1 MSNEQQLWQQ
11 LKLASTSE
19 MVGNAEALSELRTIR
34 SGFVLIHGP
43 YGCGKTSLALAHAR
57 ERTGLDLGHEQTIWH
72 PSIGF
77 ACHMHAAN
85 FETSDV
91 ATRRCFFGLAEATVV
106 IVDEA
111 QELTYARQQSRLKT
125 IPSRPELT
133 VIFCTTAPEKLD
145 NAILDRCQKIRLGPL
160 SARELPTLVERACK
174 AKGITYNTAL
184 VQALNRAG
192 VLRPRAILNAVDA
205 VGRGRSIEFAVTE
218 QKV

>member
-1 MSNEQQLWQQ
+1 
-11 LKLASTSE
+11 
-19 MVGNAEALSELRTIR
+19 
-34 SGFVLIHGP
+34 
-43 YGCGKTSLALAHAR
+43 
-57 ERTGLDLGHEQTIWH
+57 
-72 PSIGF
+72 
-77 ACHMHAAN
+77 MHAAN
-85 FETSDV
+85 FEFSDV
-91 ATRRCFFGLAEATVV
+91 TTRRCFFGLAEPTIV

-160 SARELPTLVERACK
+160 SARETPVLVERACK
-174 AKGITYNTAL
+174 VKGIPYDLEL
-184 VQALNRAG
+184 VKALNRAG

-205 VGRGRSIEFAVTE
+205 VARGRSVEFAVTE